1 MSAEGIGGEFAVV
14 DGAAPDKNWQRLWFS
29 LHSRAWSTLAIVPTD
44 MGTDVTHIAE
54 KLAAVGQHYGAGPID
69 LLDAVGAEFADTQ
82 ALVDSINET
91 RARGR
96 LVLVACDPLHQ
107 NPPTIPIVRSTSGVL
122 LVVRLGESR
131 LASAR
136 KVVEIVGR
144 DRMLGAI
151 TLGESSSG
159 SSVVGDRRKRERRGF
174 VDFFRSFR

>member
-1 MSAEGIGGEFAVV
+1 MVL
-14 DGAAPDKNWQRLWFS
+14 APVE
-29 LHSRAWSTLAIVPTD
+29 AWSTLAIVPTD

-54 KLAAVGQHYGAGPID
+54 RLAAVGQHYGAGPID

-82 ALVDSINET
+82 GLVDSINET
-91 RARGR
+91 RAQGR
-96 LVLVACDPLHQ
+96 LVFVACDPFRQ

-122 LVVRLGESR
+122 LVVRFGESR

-151 TLGESSSG
+151 TLGGYVG
-159 SSVVGDRRKRERRGF
+159 SHGVGARKREGRGTVRLF
-174 VDFFRSFR
+174 SLFW